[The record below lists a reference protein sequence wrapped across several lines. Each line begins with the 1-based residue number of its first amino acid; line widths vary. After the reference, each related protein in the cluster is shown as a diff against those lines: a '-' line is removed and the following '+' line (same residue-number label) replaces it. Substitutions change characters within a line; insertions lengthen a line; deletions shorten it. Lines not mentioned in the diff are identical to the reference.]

1 MYNLNSI
8 IKHIFLIHTICR
20 NPTKQIDEMT
30 NIFKQYSFE
39 LAFESE
45 FCVNSQILR
54 SVKVTWTRI
63 DVPEKIV
70 TDVVSF
76 FPEWCVAS

>member
-1 MYNLNSI
+1 
-8 IKHIFLIHTICR
+8 
-20 NPTKQIDEMT
+20 MT

-45 FCVNSQILR
+45 YCVNSQISR

>member
-8 IKHIFLIHTICR
+8 IKRINR
-20 NPTKQIDEMT
+20 NTTKQIDEMT

-45 FCVNSQILR
+45 FCVNSQISR
-54 SVKVTWTRI
+54 SVKVT
-63 DVPEKIV
+63 
-70 TDVVSF
+70 
-76 FPEWCVAS
+76 